1 MSDPITMTAGQTMLT
16 DEESEAAIMAVFDA
30 INGAIVAH
38 ATNPDG
44 SGTMDLTATLGA
56 LGYSLAL
63 YAAMRPDL
71 DSRWKIQKWADGFSR
86 DLVRMV
92 QDAQADMSEAGLEIQ

>member
-38 ATNPDG
+38 ATNPDC
-44 SGTMDLTATLGA
+44 ST
-56 LGYSLAL
+56 
-63 YAAMRPDL
+63 P
-71 DSRWKIQKWADGFSR
+71 
-86 DLVRMV
+86 
-92 QDAQADMSEAGLEIQ
+92 